1 MEKVNDSKILYVKR
15 QLNKRMWSVLL
26 LNRID
31 IKYQNSWQQVDKQTK
46 QCKMDDDTID
56 ATFFNAVTVVM
67 LCEPCNTDNQTNKD
81 TTHDAIPLKSR
92 MI

>member
-1 MEKVNDSKILYVKR
+1 MIRKYCM
-15 QLNKRMWSVLL
+15 LNANYIKRMWSVLL

-81 TTHDAIPLKSR
+81 TTHDVNFFINICLS
-92 MI
+92 